1 VAYNETTYKQR
12 NEMSNRT
19 FIQIAIVVTVIA
31 IHRKNKRLAEARA
44 RQQAFTD
51 AAHDYTNLYFDTRSF
66 Y

>member
-1 VAYNETTYKQR
+1 
-12 NEMSNRT
+12 MSNRT